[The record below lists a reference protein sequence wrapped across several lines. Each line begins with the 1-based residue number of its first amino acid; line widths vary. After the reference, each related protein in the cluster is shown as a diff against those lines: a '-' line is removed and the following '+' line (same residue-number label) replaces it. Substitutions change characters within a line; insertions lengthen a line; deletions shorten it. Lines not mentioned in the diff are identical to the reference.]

1 MSLKRSAKKLP
12 KGRKVLAMS
21 DFIDELLAKPVHFLD
36 EKAPG
41 SPVAISSRIRLARNI
56 CNYPFPTAANE
67 NTASE
72 VAELAALAIKRSGAL
87 GKKYWSTNAGVL
99 DDMEKAV
106 LLERHL
112 ASRELLHGGSLQAL
126 HIAHDRT
133 RSVMVNEEDHLRLQ
147 TLMPGLQLDRCFQQI
162 SKLDDKLSSQLDM
175 AYDAA
180 LGYLTACPSNLG
192 TGIRVSVMLH
202 LPALA
207 MDNDIK
213 PLEGGLAKLGFTIRG
228 MFGEGSEDLGHF
240 YQISNQSTLG
250 EGEQEIIA
258 RLQRVI
264 DQIIEQEE
272 SMRCK
277 LLEHRRS
284 NLLDAVGRSYGIL
297 KYGYMI
303 SAKEAFKALSLVRLG
318 VDMKMFSTLDISNIN
333 ELFIN
338 ICSGHLQHLAGRS
351 LNDTEEKSF
360 RAQLIREK
368 FKHGSADSGGI

>member
-1 MSLKRSAKKLP
+1 MSK
-12 KGRKVLAMS
+12 
-21 DFIDELLAKPVHFLD
+21 FIDELLAKPVLFLD
-36 EKAPG
+36 ENAPG

-56 CNYPFPTAANE
+56 RNYPFPTAANE
-67 NTASE
+67 SSAGE
-72 VAELAALAIKRSGAL
+72 VAELVALAIKRSGAL
-87 GKKYWSTNAGVL
+87 GRKYWSTNAGAL
-99 DDMEKAV
+99 DDMEKAI

-112 ASRELLHGGSLQAL
+112 ASRELLRGGAVQTL
-126 HIAHDRT
+126 HISHDRSC
-133 RSVMVNEEDHLRLQ
+133 SVMVNEEDHLRLQ
-147 TLMPGLQLDRCFQQI
+147 TLMPGLQLKSCFKQI

-175 AYDAA
+175 AYDAE

-207 MDNDIK
+207 MDNAIK
-213 PLEGGLAKLGFTIRG
+213 TLEGGLTKLGFTIRG

-240 YQISNQSTLG
+240 YQISNQITLG
-250 EGEQEIIA
+250 ESEQEIIA
-258 RLQRVI
+258 HLQRVI

-277 LLEHRRS
+277 LLEHRRC

-297 KYGYMI
+297 KHGYMI

-318 VDMKMFSTLDISNIN
+318 VDMKMFSSLDIANIN
-333 ELFIN
+333 DLFIS
-338 ICSGHLQHLAGRS
+338 IATGHLQHLAGRS
-351 LNDTEEKSF
+351 LSDTEERSF

-368 FKHGSADSGGI
+368 FKRGAAASGSI

>member
-1 MSLKRSAKKLP
+1 
-12 KGRKVLAMS
+12 MS

-36 EKAPG
+36 ENAPG

-56 CNYPFPTAANE
+56 RNYPFPTAADKN
-67 NTASE
+67 ACGE
-72 VAELAALAIKRSGAL
+72 VAELIAMAIKRSGAL

-99 DDMEKAV
+99 EDMEKAV

-112 ASRELLHGGSLQAL
+112 ASRELLHGGAEQTL
-126 HIAHDRT
+126 HIAENRIC
-133 RSVMVNEEDHLRLQ
+133 SVMVNEEDHLRLQ
-147 TLMPGLQLDRCFQQI
+147 ALMPGLQLDECFRQI
-162 SKLDDKLSSQLDM
+162 SELDDKLSSQLDM
-175 AYDAA
+175 AYDAT

-250 EGEQEIIA
+250 ESEAEIIA
-258 RLQRVI
+258 HLQRVI

-318 VDMKMFSTLDISNIN
+318 VDMKMFSTLDTANIN
-333 ELFIN
+333 ELFIS
-338 ICSGHLQHLAGRS
+338 ISSGHLQHLAGRS
-351 LNDTEEKSF
+351 LSDNEEKSF

-368 FKHGSADSGGI
+368 FKNSSGHSNNV

>member
-1 MSLKRSAKKLP
+1 MSK
-12 KGRKVLAMS
+12 
-21 DFIDELLAKPVHFLD
+21 FIDELLARGVHFL
-36 EKAPG
+36 KKNAPG
-41 SPVAISSRIRLARNI
+41 APVAISSRIRLARNI
-56 CNYPFPTAANE
+56 KNYPFPCAADE
-67 NTASE
+67 SVAAE
-72 VAELAALAIKRSGAL
+72 IAELAALAIKRSGAL
-87 GKKYWSTNAGVL
+87 GQKYWSTDAGSL
-99 DDMEKAV
+99 NDMEKAV

-112 ASRELLHGGSLQAL
+112 ASRELLNGGAVQAL
-126 HIAHDRT
+126 HVAGSRACSI
-133 RSVMVNEEDHLRLQ
+133 MVNEEDHLRLQ
-147 TLMPGLQLDRCFQQI
+147 ALMPGLQLESCFRLV
-162 SKLDDKLSSQLDM
+162 SELDDQLSSQLDM
-175 AYDAA
+175 AYDAT

-207 MDNDIK
+207 MDGDIK

-228 MFGEGSEDLGHF
+228 MFGENSENLGHF

-250 EGEQEIIA
+250 ESEQEIIA
-258 RLQRVI
+258 HLQRVI

-272 SMRCK
+272 SMRLK

-284 NLLDAVGRSYGIL
+284 ELLDAVGRSYGIL

-318 VDMKMFSTLDISNIN
+318 VDMKMFSSLNIANIN

-338 ICSGHLQHLAGRS
+338 VSSGHLQHLAGRS
-351 LNDTEEKSF
+351 LDDAEERSF

-368 FKHGSADSGGI
+368 FKHGSAGSI